1 MRSLQDGQNYLL
13 APVNSSGS
21 RNVLM
26 GSGIDEVKRRGIIS
40 NFSSWMST
48 HELQFVKVQEDF
60 VDY

>member
-21 RNVLM
+21 GNVLM
-26 GSGIDEVKRRGIIS
+26 GSGIDEVKGRGIIS

-48 HELQFVKVQEDF
+48 HELKFVKVQEDF